1 MKALVLQTVHF
12 KLPDDFAGTLSD
24 ALRLLADY
32 HDSMTGSPLQT
43 CTRLEDTLAGMSFK
57 AANVALFEQFLDAI
71 NNGRRLV
78 GTVQL
83 VSYNPKP
90 EEV

>member
-12 KLPDDFAGTLSD
+12 KLPDDFTGTMSD

-32 HDSMTGSPLQT
+32 HDSMTGSPLQS
-43 CTRLEDTLAGMSFK
+43 CTRLEDNIADLSFK
-57 AANVALFEQFLDAI
+57 AANVALFEQFLDCLQQ
-71 NNGRRLV
+71 GRRFV
-78 GTVQL
+78 GTVQI
-83 VSYNPKP
+83 VSYNPAP